1 MVQELFG
8 LLNRK
13 FASTRVPC
21 GELVDQDALIRALA
35 AKLMIPIVDVEYMR
49 NEAIARLLMRHL
61 VTQAEKGIGADISGA
76 RRNSVSGIGVLWG
89 YGTREELEAA
99 GAVVCVASAAELAA
113 VVREHF
119 PESEAIATWLP
130 VA

>member
-1 MVQELFG
+1 VE
-8 LLNRK
+8 
-13 FASTRVPC
+13 AS
-21 GELVDQDALIRALA
+21 RAV
-35 AKLMIPIVDVEYMR
+35 MIGDLGR
-49 NEAIARLLMRHL
+49 
-61 VTQAEKGIGADISGA
+61 DISGA